1 MIRSIL
7 AALTVILGPFASA
20 EPAMKVLNYT
30 AEWCPKCQILNPRL
44 SEALE
49 SFTETSVRR
58 VDLNMTYA
66 RGERRSAIMAGIES
80 KTLAH
85 QAGYLWEW
93 YGGATGLAAVIASDD
108 GELLTCLLPGNSV
121 QEMQARL
128 TQALILAENGTPG
141 DRMLDAA
148 DCPAPFN

>member
-1 MIRSIL
+1 MKALLAGLAIMIAPL
-7 AALTVILGPFASA
+7 AAA
-20 EPAMKVLNYT
+20 EPAVKILNYT
-30 AEWCPKCQILNPRL
+30 AEWCPNCQILNPRL

-49 SFTETSVRR
+49 TAFDGRVQR
-58 VDLNMTYA
+58 VDLDMTYA
-66 RGERRSAIMAGIES
+66 RGEQRTAIMAGIES
-80 KTLAH
+80 ETLAH

-128 TQALILAENGTPG
+128 TQALILAENGVPG

-148 DCPAPFN
+148 DCPAPFK